1 LANILSIPIRA
12 ANGAIVRVGDVAHLT
27 LDPAPVVITRT
38 NRADVVH
45 VDATVADGYN
55 LSDVMRSF
63 ESNLKKMNLPANV
76 SVKASQ
82 GGQQELM
89 GATLKGI
96 GTSLILSVV
105 LVYLL
110 MVALYNDFRDPFII
124 LFAVPVAIVGAVFAL
139 FITHETLNL
148 YSLIGSLLLVGLVTK
163 NGILLVDYANTLRR
177 RDGKSKRDAAIE
189 SGATRFRPIIMTTM
203 AMIAG
208 MFPLA
213 LALEPGSQSRASLG
227 TVVIGG
233 LTSSL
238 ILTLFIVPIMYIW
251 LAPNELSEPVK
262 IGKDKQQDD
271 KQRGSGPHGAGS
283 GPSPQPAQ

>member
-1 LANILSIPIRA
+1 
-12 ANGAIVRVGDVAHLT
+12 
-27 LDPAPVVITRT
+27 
-38 NRADVVH
+38 
-45 VDATVADGYN
+45 
-55 LSDVMRSF
+55 MRSF
-63 ESNLKKMNLPANV
+63 EANLKAQHLPPNV

-89 GATLKGI
+89 AQTLKGI

-110 MVALYNDFRDPFII
+110 MVALYNDFRDPLII

-139 FITHETLNL
+139 LVTHQTLNL

-177 RDGKSKRDAAIE
+177 RDGKSKRDAVID

-208 MFPLA
+208 MLPLA

-227 TVVIGG
+227 AVVIGG
-233 LTSSL
+233 LSSSL
-238 ILTLFIVPIMYIW
+238 ILTLFIVPIMYLW
-251 LAPNELSEPVK
+251 LAPDELSEPIK
-262 IGKDKQQDD
+262 IGRKKDDGGSN
-271 KQRGSGPHGAGS
+271 RGEGPAGS
-283 GPSPQPAQ
+283 GREPAPQPAR